1 MKLGAIILAVS
12 ITGCSGLITG
22 DDGSGGGSG
31 SGTTEQQLA
40 LQKWTNNA
48 YPIFANACSS
58 CHGGANA
65 SAPWFLQANTPT
77 EMRTVLLGW
86 TSPVVVNVPTPDQSR
101 VLLKGAHEGAQALNP
116 TQASAILD
124 WIMAERDAANASTTT
139 VELTTAKV
147 DVLPCTGGTPGV
159 DATCPINTIKLDD
172 NGLVGASISF
182 VAQAYG
188 SDLYLSDLYLKAST
202 DGVYLDHP
210 LFVSWP
216 TTGNEI
222 PDNFDR
228 FSAIKLNLAATTAN
242 PICPGPSCD
251 HIGAGA
257 AAFVGFSS
265 TNKLSIT
272 FKVLEKFHPD
282 TATPPPPAGCG
293 TNGFAK
299 FLSTVKPVLTG
310 LCAGC
315 HGGGNAGAK
324 GAMDLSGLAS
334 TTDNN
339 ACLQVRLHLD
349 TVTPANSTV
358 LRPPNGLDAAHPAQG
373 KLSTA
378 TNPTLVSFTNAITS
392 WATVE
397 AANN

>member
-1 MKLGAIILAVS
+1 MKFSAIIVALS
-12 ITGCSGLITG
+12 FTGCSGLITG

-31 SGTTEQQLA
+31 SGTPEQQVA
-40 LQKWTNNA
+40 LQKWNTDA

-58 CHGGANA
+58 CHGGSNA
-65 SAPWFLQANTPT
+65 LAPWFLKANTPA
-77 EMRTVLLGW
+77 EMRTLLLGW
-86 TSPVVVNVPTPDQSR
+86 TSPVVVNVQAPDQSR
-101 VLLKGAHEGAQALNP
+101 VLLKGAHEGAQALDP
-116 TQASAILD
+116 TQVLAISG
-124 WIMAERDAANASTTT
+124 WIMAERDAANAGTTSA
-139 VELTTAKV
+139 ELTTAKV
-147 DVLPCTGGTPGV
+147 DVLTCSGGTPG
-159 DATCPINTIKLDD
+159 DASCPINTIKLDH
-172 NGLVGASISF
+172 LVGASISF

-188 SDLYLSDLYLKAST
+188 NDLYLSDIFLKAST

-216 TTGNEI
+216 VAGDEI
-222 PDNFDR
+222 VDNLDR
-228 FSAIKLNLAATTAN
+228 FSATKLNLAATTAT

-257 AAFVGFSS
+257 AIFVGFSS
-265 TNKLSIT
+265 ANKLSIT
-272 FKVLEKFHPD
+272 FKVLEPVHPD
-282 TATPPPPAGCG
+282 TSTPPPPAGCG
-293 TNGFAK
+293 TNGFAS
-299 FLSTVKPVLTG
+299 FLTNMKPVLTG

-339 ACLQVRLHLD
+339 TCHQVRLHID
-349 TVTPANSTV
+349 TATPANSTV

-373 KLSTA
+373 KLTTA
-378 TNPTLVSFTNAITS
+378 TNPTLVNFTNAVKT